1 MALMKRTSFIL
12 SLLVFCIFLPDAHA
26 GLSSFVADAV
36 QAVPG
41 REVRRGKLY
50 VSELGT
56 RFEFLEN
63 KQKIIQIIEPA
74 KGLFRLLFPKTKTYF
89 EVKTDPLPVFRGRRS
104 KVPCVKRQNF
114 LCRKVGLL
122 KSGKAVL
129 ERWIVGEPKGRGGIK
144 SLWDPSRHMFV
155 QLIYPDG
162 NKMEAHM
169 NGVIPFE
176 GRSVERWKMSFIRVG
191 GRRENS
197 YMLFAPDL
205 GYPVMERG
213 DSGLVKELH
222 NIKLFAMDP
231 ALYEVPSGYKKIP
244 FSAKNKK

>member
-1 MALMKRTSFIL
+1 MKQISFIL
-12 SLLVFCIFLPDAHA
+12 SLLAFCIFSTDVFA

-36 QAVPG
+36 QIMPG

-56 RFEFLEN
+56 RFEFMEN
-63 KQKIIQIIEPA
+63 KQNVIQIIEPA

-89 EVKTDPLPVFRGRRS
+89 EIKSEPLPIFRGRRS
-104 KVPCVKRQNF
+104 KVPCVQKPNV
-114 LCRKVGLL
+114 LCRKVGLF
-122 KSGKAVL
+122 KAGKVVL
-129 ERWIVGEPKGRGGIK
+129 ERWIVGSLKGKGEIK

-169 NGVIPFE
+169 NGVITFE
-176 GRSVERWKMSFIRVG
+176 GRSVERWKMTFIRA
-191 GRRENS
+191 GRMRQNS

-222 NIKLFAMDP
+222 NIKLHASDQT
-231 ALYEVPSGYKKIP
+231 LYDVPGGYKKIP
-244 FSAKNKK
+244 FTAKVKN